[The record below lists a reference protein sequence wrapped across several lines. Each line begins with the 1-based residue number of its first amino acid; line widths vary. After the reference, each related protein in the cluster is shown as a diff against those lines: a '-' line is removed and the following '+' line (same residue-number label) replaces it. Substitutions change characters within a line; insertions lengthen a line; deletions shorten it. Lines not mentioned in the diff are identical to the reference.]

1 MTGTNQQ
8 ALAAQAALA
17 FQMMACMAA
26 MTVAAQ
32 NQPYVATPESAAKT
46 RAALYGEGLRN
57 VPGPRK
63 PKAKKLTADEQIK
76 ANAAKLGYVNGRFVG
91 C

>member
-1 MTGTNQQ
+1 MTGTNNT
-8 ALAAQAALA
+8 AAFQAALFA
-17 FQMMACMAA
+17 QMACMAA
-26 MTVAAQ
+26 MVVAAQ

-63 PKAKKLTADEQIK
+63 PKARKLTADEQIK
-76 ANAAKLGYVNGRFVG
+76 ANAAKLGYRNGRFVG